1 MQKFVVVEP
10 ATPRGSRCAG
20 TTSASVAMRNII
32 GSLLAALA
40 VAGCAEASAPQTT
53 SPRLAPGCFVS
64 PNGQAVCPQA
74 ATAQAPV
81 PKQRVAYAQILQ
93 ARSGTYY
100 LDVAIADVCCF
111 KMMLDTGASD
121 VSVPISLWYAMV
133 KDGVITEEDHF
144 DVTKY
149 RTANGVI
156 EGLRFRMP
164 PMTVAGVTVHNVIGS
179 VSKNDNG
186 KTILLGQSFLQ
197 KFKAW
202 QINNATGQLILAY

>member
-1 MQKFVVVEP
+1 MVMLAAPLAACAGRAP
-10 ATPRGSRCAG
+10 ATVTMPK
-20 TTSASVAMRNII
+20 VI

-40 VAGCAEASAPQTT
+40 LAGCAEASAPQTT

-74 ATAQAPV
+74 ATAQRQLPQ
-81 PKQRVAYAQILQ
+81 QRVAYAQMLQ

-121 VSVPISLWYAMV
+121 VSVPIALWYAMV
-133 KDGVITEEDHF
+133 KDGVITDQDHF
-144 DVTKY
+144 AVANY
-149 RTANGVI
+149 RTANGVVQ
-156 EGLRFRMP
+156 GLRFRMP
-164 PMTVAGVTVHNVIGS
+164 PMTIAGVTVHNVIGS
-179 VSKNDNG
+179 VTKNDTG

>member
-1 MQKFVVVEP
+1 MCKV
-10 ATPRGSRCAG
+10 
-20 TTSASVAMRNII
+20 I

-40 VAGCAEASAPQTT
+40 LAACAEAPARQTSSRADGT
-53 SPRLAPGCFVS
+53 APGCYVS
-64 PNGQAVCPQA
+64 QNGQVVCSQA
-74 ATAQAPV
+74 AAAQATV
-81 PKQRVAYAQILQ
+81 PRQRVAYAQLLQ

-121 VSVPISLWYAMV
+121 VSVPIALWYAMLQ
-133 KDGVITEEDHF
+133 GGHITRDDHF
-144 DVTKY
+144 AVANY
-149 RTANGVI
+149 RTANGVV

-164 PMTVAGVTVHNVIGS
+164 PMTVAGVTVNNVIGS
-179 VSKNDNG
+179 VSKNDTG

-202 QINNATGQLILAY
+202 QINNTTGRLILAY